1 MDLRLQRFIAA
12 LTAHVPKPTS
22 KQVSAAYQHNK
33 QTLRRPEHVHA
44 GHIVK
49 NVDEAHTESEARA
62 AIEHIQELLQ
72 QGAAFEALADEHSDC
87 PGRGGDLGFFMRG
100 QMVEE
105 FDEQVFRMAKGGVTP
120 IFRTPFGF
128 HIAKVYE
135 HKAEALP
142 ALADVRE
149 QLEDEIWVQ
158 QKQELVKAYMAD
170 VRARAEV
177 RRSK

>member
-1 MDLRLQRFIAA
+1 M
-12 LTAHVPKPTS
+12 
-22 KQVSAAYQHNK
+22 
-33 QTLRRPEHVHA
+33 LRRPEHVHA
-44 GHIVK
+44 AHIVK
-49 NVDEAHTESEARA
+49 NVDETHAESEARA
-62 AIEHIQELLQ
+62 AIEHIRELLQ
-72 QGAAFEALADEHSDC
+72 QGATFEALADEHSDC

-105 FDEQVFRMAKGGVTP
+105 FDEQVFRMAAGGVTP

-128 HIAKVYE
+128 HIVKVYE
-135 HKAEALP
+135 HKAEAVP
-142 ALADVRE
+142 TLADVRE

-170 VRARAEV
+170 VRARADV